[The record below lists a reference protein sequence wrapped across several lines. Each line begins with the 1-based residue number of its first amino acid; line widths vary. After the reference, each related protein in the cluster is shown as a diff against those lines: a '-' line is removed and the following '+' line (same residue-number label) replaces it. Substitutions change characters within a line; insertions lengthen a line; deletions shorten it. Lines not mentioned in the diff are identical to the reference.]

1 MLDMSFD
8 KLRLEIDS
16 AERFRDVHLAS
27 FRTMVERYHGPAF
40 REDRCDAYIDDAE
53 NFGHEYL
60 SLVLP
65 RIIHDTPKF
74 RVKLGDPMMEL
85 MVGKRLQIA
94 INRWSRITKLRR
106 TLERIATDMLFAY
119 GVGLTVSEPRA
130 EFRQTDKDEPYLP
143 RVYRISP
150 ERFFIDPTATHIE
163 DARYMGHCYA
173 IDKSD
178 LLAKAETDPSW
189 DYDAITEIPP
199 NTDLNDVR
207 DDSGRNGQDRQE
219 MGVYEVWVP
228 EMGNDL
234 AEQLDDAMGQSMV
247 NGTIYTFVKGR
258 SKTTKF
264 DGYIRAPMPYFG
276 PRNGPYTMF
285 GVYTVPDDPYPLS
298 PLMAIQSQVT
308 DLNAHLASVRSS
320 AAAYKRLI
328 MVDSRNHKLAQDL
341 KDRPHDY
348 IVLSESL
355 DKDKVVN
362 LEVGGIT
369 QQQVQYSQ
377 MAQDRLDRVSGIHDA
392 MRGNISGTATA
403 TEVAVAES
411 SATMRM
417 AHLKRQFQ
425 EAVDDLGRS
434 VLWFMWHDDRIVFP
448 LGREGAERL
457 MEAAP
462 LFQGGVRASGWED
475 LEVAVD
481 AYSMER
487 VSEALV
493 QKRAMELLQITTSVA
508 QGMMTMPFIKWGEI
522 LSTVGDALNMPHL
535 ADAIDQQGMAA
546 AMQQQQQQQQQPA
559 PPSGGG
565 AMPPSGGGP
574 PRNAMNEP
582 SPIPASSLAGIQG
595 AANRGMR

>member
-1 MLDMSFD
+1 MLDLSFD
-8 KLRLEIDS
+8 SIRREVES
-16 AERFRDVHLAS
+16 AERFRDTHLAS
-27 FRTMVERYHGPAF
+27 LRTMVEKYHGPAF
-40 REDRCDAYIDDAE
+40 RDDRADPYIDDPE
-53 NFGHEYL
+53 NFGHEYV

-74 RVKLGDPMMEL
+74 RVRLGEPMLDL

-106 TLERIATDMLFAY
+106 TLERVATDMLFTY
-119 GVGLTVSEPRA
+119 GVALTVSEPRA
-130 EFRQTDKDEPYLP
+130 EVRKVDGKEPYLP

-150 ERFFIDPTATHIE
+150 ERFFIDPAATNIE
-163 DARYMGHCYA
+163 DARFMGHCYA
-173 IDKSD
+173 MDKND
-178 LLAKAETDPSW
+178 LIARAEEDETW
-189 DYDAITEIPP
+189 DLDAILSIPSG
-199 NTDLNDVR
+199 TDLNEIR
-207 DDSGRNGQDRQE
+207 DDNGRDIEDRKE
-219 MGVYEVWVP
+219 LAVYEVWVP
-228 EMGNDL
+228 EADQSL
-234 AEQLDDAMGQSMV
+234 AEQIDEVLGPGMV

-258 SKTTKF
+258 SKSSKW
-264 DGYIRAPMPYFG
+264 DGYIRKPIPYFG
-276 PRNGPYTMF
+276 PRQGPYTVF

-298 PLMAIQSQVT
+298 PLMAIQSQVE
-308 DLNAHLASVRSS
+308 DLNAHLTSVRSS
-320 AAAYKRLI
+320 AAAYKRLV
-328 MVDSRNHKLAQDL
+328 MVDARNAKLAQDI

-348 IVLSESL
+348 IILSESL

-392 MRGNISGTATA
+392 MRGNIQGSATA

-425 EAVDDLGRS
+425 EAVDDLARS
-434 VLWFMWHDDRIVFP
+434 VLWYMWHDDRVAFP
-448 LGREGAERL
+448 LGREGAEAL
-457 MEAAP
+457 LEADP
-462 LFQGGVRASGWED
+462 KFTGGVRMPGWED

-508 QGMMTMPFIKWGEI
+508 QGMMAMPFIKWREI
-522 LSTVGDALNMPHL
+522 LSVVGDALNMPHL
-535 ADAIDQQGMAA
+535 ADMIDQNAM
-546 AMQQQQQQQQQPA
+546 MQQAQAAQAAQAGAMPG
-559 PPSGGG
+559 PSGG
-565 AMPPSGGGP
+565 PPLNEMG
-574 PRNAMNEP
+574 EP
-582 SPIPASSLAGIQG
+582 SPIPASSRAGLQG
-595 AANRGMR
+595 AANRAM

>member
-1 MLDMSFD
+1 MLDLSFD
-8 KLRLEIDS
+8 SIRREVES
-16 AERFRDVHLAS
+16 AERFRDTHLAS
-27 FRTMVERYHGPAF
+27 LRTMVEKYHGPAF
-40 REDRCDAYIDDAE
+40 RDDRADPYIDDPE
-53 NFGHEYL
+53 NFGHEYV

-74 RVKLGDPMMEL
+74 RVRLGEPMLDL

-106 TLERIATDMLFAY
+106 TLERVATDMLFTY
-119 GVGLTVSEPRA
+119 GVALTVSEPRA
-130 EFRQTDKDEPYLP
+130 EVRKVDGKEPYLP

-150 ERFFIDPTATHIE
+150 ERFFIDPAATNIE
-163 DARYMGHCYA
+163 DARFMGHCYA
-173 IDKSD
+173 MDKND
-178 LLAKAETDPSW
+178 LIARAEEDETW
-189 DYDAITEIPP
+189 DLDAILSIPSG
-199 NTDLNDVR
+199 TDLNEIR
-207 DDSGRNGQDRQE
+207 DDNGRDIEDRKE
-219 MGVYEVWVP
+219 LAVYEVWVP
-228 EMGNDL
+228 EADQSL
-234 AEQLDDAMGQSMV
+234 AEQIDEVLGPGMV

-258 SKTTKF
+258 SKSSKW
-264 DGYIRAPMPYFG
+264 DGYIRKPIPYFG
-276 PRNGPYTMF
+276 PRQGPYTVF

-298 PLMAIQSQVT
+298 PLMAIQSQVE
-308 DLNAHLASVRSS
+308 DLNAHLTSVRSS
-320 AAAYKRLI
+320 AAAYKRLV
-328 MVDSRNHKLAQDL
+328 MVDARNAKLAQDI

-348 IVLSESL
+348 IILSESL

-392 MRGNISGTATA
+392 MRGNIQGSATA

-425 EAVDDLGRS
+425 EAVDDLARS
-434 VLWFMWHDDRIVFP
+434 VLWYMWHDDRVAFP
-448 LGREGAERL
+448 LGREGAEAL
-457 MEAAP
+457 LEADP
-462 LFQGGVRASGWED
+462 KFTGGVRMPGWED

-508 QGMMTMPFIKWGEI
+508 QGMMAMPFIKWREI
-522 LSTVGDALNMPHL
+522 LSVVGDALNMPHL
-535 ADAIDQQGMAA
+535 ADMIDQNAM
-546 AMQQQQQQQQQPA
+546 MQQAQAAQAAQAGAMPG
-559 PPSGGG
+559 PSGGQPLNEMG
-565 AMPPSGGGP
+565 
-574 PRNAMNEP
+574 EP
-582 SPIPASSLAGIQG
+582 SPIPASSRAGLQG
-595 AANRGMR
+595 AANRAM

>member
-1 MLDMSFD
+1 MLDLSFD
-8 KLRLEIDS
+8 SIRREVES
-16 AERFRDVHLAS
+16 AERFRDTHLAS
-27 FRTMVERYHGPAF
+27 LRTMVEKYHGPAF
-40 REDRCDAYIDDAE
+40 RDDRADPYIDDPE
-53 NFGHEYL
+53 NFGHEYV

-74 RVKLGDPMMEL
+74 RVKLGEPMLDL
-85 MVGKRLQIA
+85 MIGRRLQIA

-106 TLERIATDMLFAY
+106 TLERVATDMLFTY
-119 GVGLTVSEPRA
+119 GVALTVSEPRP
-130 EFRQTDKDEPYLP
+130 EVRKTDGKEPYLP

-150 ERFFIDPTATHIE
+150 ERFFMDPAATHIE
-163 DARYMGHCYA
+163 DARFMGHCYA
-173 IDKSD
+173 MDKND
-178 LLAKAETDPSW
+178 LIARAENDKTYDLEAILSIPSG
-189 DYDAITEIPP
+189 
-199 NTDLNDVR
+199 TDLDEIR
-207 DDSGRNGQDRQE
+207 DDNGRDIEDRKE
-219 MGVYEVWVP
+219 LAVYEVWVP
-228 EMGNDL
+228 EADESV
-234 AEQLDDAMGQSMV
+234 AEEIDELLGPGMV

-258 SKTTKF
+258 SKSSKW
-264 DGYIRAPMPYFG
+264 DGYIRKPIPYFG
-276 PRNGPYTMF
+276 PRNGPYTVF

-298 PLMAIQSQVT
+298 PLMAIQSQVE
-308 DLNAHLASVRSS
+308 DLNAHLTSVRSS
-320 AAAYKRLI
+320 AAAYKRLV
-328 MVDSRNHKLAQDL
+328 MVDARNSKLAQDI

-348 IVLSESL
+348 IILSESL

-392 MRGNISGTATA
+392 MRGNIQGSATA

-425 EAVDDLGRS
+425 ESVDDLARS
-434 VLWFMWHDDRIVFP
+434 VLWYMWHDDRVAFP
-448 LGREGAERL
+448 LGREGAEAL
-457 MEAAP
+457 LEADP
-462 LFQGGVRASGWED
+462 KFTGGVRMPGWED

-508 QGMMTMPFIKWGEI
+508 QGMMAMPFIKWREI

-535 ADAIDQQGMAA
+535 ADMIDQNAMMQMA
-546 AMQQQQQQQQQPA
+546 QQQQAAQAGAMPG
-559 PPSGGG
+559 PSGG
-565 AMPPSGGGP
+565 PPL
-574 PRNAMNEP
+574 NAMGEP
-582 SPIPASSLAGIQG
+582 NPIPASSRAGLQG
-595 AANRGMR
+595 AANRAM